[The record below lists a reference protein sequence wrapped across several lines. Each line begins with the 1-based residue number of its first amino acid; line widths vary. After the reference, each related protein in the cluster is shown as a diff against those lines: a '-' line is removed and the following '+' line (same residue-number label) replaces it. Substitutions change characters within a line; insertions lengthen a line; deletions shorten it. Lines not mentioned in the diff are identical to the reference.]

1 MVICDSLIDFFLSVY
16 LLKLPD
22 LISITKGVANQMNIK
37 KHSLISKE
45 ITDFNFYGSEGI
57 LTKPGS
63 SQHLS
68 LLAHVVEQT
77 ISNICNWNWF
87 RKTVVTQQGKYGE
100 NVSVVIAA
108 SSEIKIQK
116 YL

>member
-22 LISITKGVANQMNIK
+22 LISITKGVANRMNIK

-77 ISNICNWNWF
+77 ISNICNWN
-87 RKTVVTQQGKYGE
+87 
-100 NVSVVIAA
+100 
-108 SSEIKIQK
+108 
-116 YL
+116 